1 MAQGFSRG
9 RINMDRE
16 LLLELG
22 TEELPASWLPGLTR
36 QIRDGLDGALRAHRL
51 PADAP
56 VESYSTPRRLTAR
69 IAKIAERQNDLEEL
83 LTGPPVAAAFAADGQ
98 PTPAAVGFAR
108 KNNID
113 VNLLERIDT
122 PKGTYL
128 GYRRHQR
135 GKAAV
140 DVLPDVLATTLRA
153 FSFPKAMH
161 WDAYLE
167 DGKGE
172 LLFGRPIRWILY
184 LYGGRVVPFTIRRT
198 ELSESA
204 AVQEVVSAAVTYGHR
219 FLTTSGRAG
228 RAVKVRTFDDYLSR
242 LGEHFIVL
250 DRQERQDRIARALE
264 SKARSLG
271 GRVGSAAMLHS
282 TLLEEVPDLI
292 EYPTVM
298 AGTFAR
304 EFLSL
309 PEEVLTTTMIH
320 HQHNF
325 PVLDDAGHL
334 KPAFLVV
341 TNTDAGNEKNVA
353 RNYERVLT
361 ARLRDARFFWD
372 ADRQVRLDDRIERLK
387 TIRFHKKLGS
397 YFEKAER
404 VETLA
409 RWIAQEPLASGAVAD
424 AAATAGRLA
433 KADLATEMV
442 AELTELQGVM
452 GGIYAR
458 EEGQSERVWKA
469 VYYHY
474 LPDSI
479 GVDAPPT
486 RPQLGDAAVTWAAVS
501 LADKLDTVVGM
512 FYAGERPTGSR
523 DPFGLRRQ
531 AHGIFKILVDLKELT
546 GLDVRPSLMPLLRKA
561 AEPFAEFANW
571 PDDASYRQ
579 MITFLLER
587 FQYVLEQRGYDIRNV
602 RAVAR
607 LEESPGDA
615 KRKLEVLPEFTA
627 SPDFQKLAVA
637 FKRVKNIAREV
648 GDDFDV
654 LEVSEPNLANWL
666 KEPAEIDLLK
676 ELDQRGPAIDSVL
689 KSGENLRR
697 AFVEAAQFGP
707 AVDRFFT
714 EIFVMVDDAALRKAR
729 LRLMKRLEQQ
739 ILRIADI
746 SEIVSET
753 E

>member
-1 MAQGFSRG
+1 ME
-9 RINMDRE
+9 RE
-16 LLLELG
+16 LLLEIG
-22 TEELPASWLPGLTR
+22 TEELPASWLPDLTR
-36 QIRDGLDGALRAHRL
+36 QIRVGLDAALRSQRL
-51 PADAP
+51 LPDAP

-69 IAKIAERQNDLEEL
+69 VAKIAERQTDLDEL
-83 LTGPPVAAAFAADGQ
+83 MTGPPVAAAYGPDGEPTNAAL
-98 PTPAAVGFAR
+98 GFAR
-108 KNNID
+108 KNG
-113 VNLLERIDT
+113 VNVALLEKVAT
-122 PKGTYL
+122 PKGVYL
-128 GYRRHQR
+128 GYRKHQR

-140 DVLPDVLATTLRA
+140 DVLPEVLAVTLRS

-161 WDAYLE
+161 WDAFLE

-198 ELSESA
+198 ELAESST
-204 AVQEVVSAAVTYGHR
+204 VQEVVSAAFTYGHR

-228 RAVKVRTFDDYLSR
+228 RAVKVRTFEDYEAR
-242 LGEHFIVL
+242 LAEHFVVL
-250 DRQERQDRIARALE
+250 SRQERQDRISRGLE
-264 SKARSLG
+264 AKARSMG
-271 GRVGSAAMLHS
+271 GRVGSAASHQS

-298 AGTFAR
+298 AGTFSS

-309 PEEVLTTTMIH
+309 PDEVLTTTMIH

-325 PVLDDAGHL
+325 PVVDDMGHL
-334 KPAFLVV
+334 KPAFLAV
-341 TNTDAGNEKNVA
+341 TNTDAGNEKIVA

-372 ADRQVRLDDRIERLK
+372 ADRKVPLESRIERLK

-404 VETLA
+404 IERLA
-409 RWIAQEPLASGAVAD
+409 RWIAADPSALASPDAGD
-424 AAATAGRLA
+424 AAAKAGRLA

-458 EEGQSERVWKA
+458 EEGQPERVWKA
-469 VYYHY
+469 IYYQY
-474 LPDSI
+474 LPDAV
-479 GVDAPPT
+479 GPDAPPT
-486 RPQLGDAAVTWAAVS
+486 RLQLGDASVTWAAVS
-501 LADKLDTVVGM
+501 LADKLDALVGM
-512 FYAGERPTGSR
+512 LFAGERPTGSR
-523 DPFGLRRQ
+523 DPFGLRRH
-531 AHGIFKILVDLKELT
+531 AHGILKILLDLSVLT
-546 GLDVRPSLMPLLRKA
+546 GLRAQPTLRILLEKA
-561 AEPFAEFANW
+561 AEPFTQSGPWNLESLIYMYA
-571 PDDASYRQ
+571 
-579 MITFLLER
+579 FLLER
-587 FQYVLEQRGYDIRNV
+587 ARYSLEQRGFDKRNV
-602 RAVAR
+602 RAVFYSDEALKRLNPSDALRR
-607 LEESPGDA
+607 LEA
-615 KRKLEVLPEFTA
+615 LPEFTE

-637 FKRVKNIAREV
+637 FKRVKNIARELP
-648 GDDFDV
+648 DAEYDAAEKNDPP
-654 LEVSEPNLANWL
+654 LDKSL
-666 KEPAEIDLLK
+666 KDPAEIALLQ
-676 ELDQRGPAIDSVL
+676 ELQQREPVIDSVL

-714 EIFVMVDDAALRKAR
+714 EIFVMVDDPALRKAR
-729 LRLMKRLEQQ
+729 LRLMKHLERL

>member
-1 MAQGFSRG
+1 
-9 RINMDRE
+9 MDRE

-22 TEELPASWLPGLTR
+22 TEEIPASWLPGLTR
-36 QIRDGLDGALRAHRL
+36 QIRDGVEGALRAHRL
-51 PADAP
+51 SADAP

-69 IAKIAERQNDLEEL
+69 IAKISERQNDLEEL
-83 LTGPPVAAAFAADGQ
+83 LTGPSVTAAFSPDGQ
-98 PTPAAVGFAR
+98 PTQAAIGFAR
-108 KNNID
+108 KNNLD
-113 VNLLERIDT
+113 VGMLDRVET

-140 DVLPDVLATTLRA
+140 DVLPDVLATALRS
-153 FSFPKAMH
+153 FNFPKAMH
-161 WDAYLE
+161 WDAYLD

-204 AVQEVVSAAVTYGHR
+204 TVQEVVSAAVTYGHR

-228 RAVKVRTFDDYLSR
+228 RAVKVRTFDEYLSR
-242 LGEHFIVL
+242 LGEHFVIL

-282 TLLEEVPDLI
+282 TLLDEVPDLI

-325 PVLDDAGHL
+325 PVVDDTGHL

-353 RNYERVLT
+353 RNYERVLA

-372 ADRQVRLDDRIERLK
+372 ADRNVRLDERVERLK
-387 TIRFHKKLGS
+387 TIRFHRKIGS

-404 VETLA
+404 VEQLA
-409 RWIAQEPLASGAVAD
+409 KWIAEEPFASPGAAG
-424 AAATAGRLA
+424 AASVAGRLA
-433 KADLATEMV
+433 KADLATQMV

-458 EEGQSERVWKA
+458 EEGQPERVWKA
-469 VYYHY
+469 IYYHY
-474 LPDSI
+474 LPDSTAP
-479 GVDAPPT
+479 DAPPT
-486 RPQLGDAAVTWAAVS
+486 RQQLGDAAVTWAAVS
-501 LADKLDTVVGM
+501 LADKLDTLVGM
-512 FYAGERPTGSR
+512 FYAGEKPTGSR

-531 AHGIFKILVDLKELT
+531 AHGIFKLLVDLKELT
-546 GLDVRPSLMPLLRKA
+546 AMPARPVLMPLLKRA
-561 AEPFAEFANW
+561 AEPFAEFSKW
-571 PDDASYRQ
+571 PEGNVPA
-579 MITFLLER
+579 MMAFLIER
-587 FQYVLEQRGYDIRNV
+587 YQYVLEQRGYDIRNV

-607 LEESPGDA
+607 FDDSPVDA

-637 FKRVKNIAREV
+637 FKRVKNIAREI
-648 GDDFDV
+648 GDDFH
-654 LEVSEPNLANWL
+654 LEEVSQPDLRNWL
-666 KEPAEIDLLK
+666 KEPAEIELLK
-676 ELDQRGPAIDSVL
+676 ELDERGPAIDSVL

>member
-1 MAQGFSRG
+1 
-9 RINMDRE
+9 MDRE

-36 QIRDGLDGALRAHRL
+36 QIGAAVDGALRAHRL
-51 PADAP
+51 SADAP

-69 IAKIAERQNDLEEL
+69 IAKISERQTDLEEL
-83 LTGPPVAAAFAADGQ
+83 VTGPPVAAAFGPDGR
-98 PTPAAVGFAR
+98 PRRRRSALHAR
-108 KNNID
+108 TTSRSRQ
-113 VNLLERIDT
+113 LERVET

-128 GYRRHQR
+128 GFRKHQR

-140 DVLPDVLATTLRA
+140 DVLPDVLATTLRS

-198 ELSESA
+198 ELSESS

-228 RAVKVRTFDDYLSR
+228 RAVKVRTFDDYLAR
-242 LGEHFIVL
+242 LG
-250 DRQERQDRIARALE
+250 RALRHSRPAGTSGSHRARR
-264 SKARSLG
+264 SKRRRAVS
-271 GRVGSAAMLHS
+271 VAASAARRRMHS
-282 TLLEEVPDLI
+282 TLLDEVPDLI

-298 AGTFAR
+298 AGTFAK

-325 PVLDDAGHL
+325 PVVDDAGHL

-341 TNTDAGNEKNVA
+341 TNTDAANEKVVA

-372 ADRQVRLDDRIERLK
+372 ADRDVRLDERIERLK

-397 YFEKAER
+397 YFEKSQR
-404 VETLA
+404 VEQLA
-409 RWIAQEPLASGAVAD
+409 RWIATEPLASPQAAD
-424 AAATAGRLA
+424 AAAMAGRLA

-458 EEGQSERVWKA
+458 EEGQPERVWKA
-469 VYYHY
+469 IYYHY

-479 GVDAPPT
+479 SADAPPT
-486 RPQLGDAAVTWAAVS
+486 RQQLGDAAVTWAAVS

-512 FYAGERPTGSR
+512 FYAGEKPTGSR

-531 AHGIFKILVDLKELT
+531 AHGIFKVLVDL
-546 GLDVRPSLMPLLRKA
+546 P
-561 AEPFAEFANW
+561 
-571 PDDASYRQ
+571 
-579 MITFLLER
+579 
-587 FQYVLEQRGYDIRNV
+587 
-602 RAVAR
+602 
-607 LEESPGDA
+607 
-615 KRKLEVLPEFTA
+615 
-627 SPDFQKLAVA
+627 
-637 FKRVKNIAREV
+637 
-648 GDDFDV
+648 
-654 LEVSEPNLANWL
+654 
-666 KEPAEIDLLK
+666 
-676 ELDQRGPAIDSVL
+676 ELDGLVRTAAADT
-689 KSGENLRR
+689 
-697 AFVEAAQFGP
+697 AAQEG
-707 AVDRFFT
+707 R
-714 EIFVMVDDAALRKAR
+714 
-729 LRLMKRLEQQ
+729 
-739 ILRIADI
+739 
-746 SEIVSET
+746 
-753 E
+753 

>member
-1 MAQGFSRG
+1 
-9 RINMDRE
+9 MDRE

-36 QIRDGLDGALRAHRL
+36 QIRDGLAGALNTHRL
-51 PADAP
+51 VADAP
-56 VESYSTPRRLTAR
+56 VEGYSTPRRLTAR
-69 IAKIAERQNDLEEL
+69 LAKIAERQTDLEEL
-83 LTGPPVAAAFAADGQ
+83 LTGPPVAAAFGADGA
-98 PTPAAVGFAR
+98 PTSAALGFAR

-113 VNLLERIDT
+113 VAQLERVDT
-122 PKGTYL
+122 PKGVYL

-140 DVLPDVLATTLRA
+140 DVLPDVLATTLRS

-167 DGKGE
+167 DGKGD

-198 ELSESA
+198 ELAESA
-204 AVQEVVSAAVTYGHR
+204 AVQEIVSAAVTYGHR

-228 RAVKVRTFDDYLSR
+228 RAVKVRTFDDYTAR
-242 LGEHFIVL
+242 LGEHFVIL
-250 DRQERQDRIARALE
+250 DRQERQDRIARGLE

-282 TLLEEVPDLI
+282 TLLDEVPDLI

-298 AGTFAR
+298 AGTFSK

-325 PVLDDAGHL
+325 PVVDEAGRL

-341 TNTDAGNEKNVA
+341 TNTDADNEKVVA

-372 ADRQVRLDDRIERLK
+372 ADRKVPLAGRLERLK

-397 YFEKAER
+397 YFEKSQRIE
-404 VETLA
+404 VLA
-409 RWIAQEPLASGAVAD
+409 RWIATAPLESAAVAD
-424 AAATAGRLA
+424 MAAAAGRLA

-458 EEGQSERVWKA
+458 EEQQPERVWKA
-469 VYYHY
+469 IYYHY
-474 LPDSI
+474 LPDAV

-486 RPQLGDAAVTWAAVS
+486 RAQLGDAAITWAAVS

-512 FYAGERPTGSR
+512 FYAGEKPTGSR

-531 AHGIFKILVDLKELT
+531 AHGIFKVLVDLPALT
-546 GLDVRPSLMPLLRKA
+546 GLAARPTLDALLHEA
-561 AEPFAEFANW
+561 ARPFTAAAPWAGNALLEMRA
-571 PDDASYRQ
+571 
-579 MITFLLER
+579 FLLER
-587 FQYVLEQRGYDIRNV
+587 YSYVLEQRGCDKRNV
-602 RAVAR
+602 RAVLHQEAFDR
-607 LEESPGDA
+607 LNPSQA
-615 KRKLEVLPEFTA
+615 LTLLEVLPEFTA
-627 SPDFQKLAVA
+627 SPDFQKLAIA
-637 FKRVKNIAREV
+637 FKRVKNIAKELGEV
-648 GDDFDV
+648 YRPEIHDAS
-654 LEVSEPNLANWL
+654 LRTQL
-666 KEPAEIDLLK
+666 KEPAELALLD
-676 ELDQRGPAIDSVL
+676 ELERRGPAIDSVL
-689 KSGENLRR
+689 KSGEHLRR

-714 EIFVMVDDAALRKAR
+714 EIFVMVDDAPLRKAR
-729 LRLMKRLEQQ
+729 LRLMKRLEQH

>member
-1 MAQGFSRG
+1 M
-9 RINMDRE
+9 
-16 LLLELG
+16 
-22 TEELPASWLPGLTR
+22 
-36 QIRDGLDGALRAHRL
+36 
-51 PADAP
+51 
-56 VESYSTPRRLTAR
+56 
-69 IAKIAERQNDLEEL
+69 
-83 LTGPPVAAAFAADGQ
+83 
-98 PTPAAVGFAR
+98 
-108 KNNID
+108 
-113 VNLLERIDT
+113 DT

-128 GYRRHQR
+128 GYRKHQR

-140 DVLPDVLATTLRA
+140 DVLPDVLATTLRL

-167 DGKGE
+167 DGKGD

-198 ELSESA
+198 ELAESSV
-204 AVQEVVSAAVTYGHR
+204 VQEIVSAAVTYGHR

-228 RAVKVRTFDDYLSR
+228 RAVKVRTFDDYTAR
-242 LGEHFIVL
+242 LAEHFVIL
-250 DRQERQDRIARALE
+250 DRQERQDRIARGLE
-264 SKARSLG
+264 AKARSLG

-282 TLLEEVPDLI
+282 TLLDEVPDLI

-298 AGTFAR
+298 AGTFPKD
-304 EFLSL
+304 FLSL

-325 PVLDDAGHL
+325 PVVDEAGRL

-341 TNTDAGNEKNVA
+341 TNTDAANEKVVA

-372 ADRQVRLDDRIERLK
+372 ADRKVPLEARLERLR

-397 YFEKAER
+397 YFEKTQR
-404 VETLA
+404 VEALA
-409 RWIAQEPLASGAVAD
+409 RWIATEPLASPQLAD

-458 EEGQSERVWKA
+458 EEGQPEPVWKA
-469 VYYHY
+469 IYYHY
-474 LPDSI
+474 LPDSV
-479 GVDAPPT
+479 GADAPPT
-486 RPQLGDAAVTWAAVS
+486 RQQLGDAAVTWAAVS

-512 FYAGERPTGSR
+512 FYAGEKPTGSR

-531 AHGIFKILVDLKELT
+531 AHGIFKILVDLPGT
-546 GLDVRPSLMPLLRKA
+546 DRTVSA
-561 AEPFAEFANW
+561 AGADAAPGEGEPTFRRVHEW
-571 PDDASYRQ
+571 PDDSVRQ
-579 MITFLLER
+579 MMAFLRER
-587 FQYVLEQRGYDIRNV
+587 YQHVLEQRGYDIRNV

-607 LEESPGDA
+607 LEESPVDA
-615 KRKLEVLPEFTA
+615 KREARGAAGVYR
-627 SPDFQKLAVA
+627 LAGLSEA
-637 FKRVKNIAREV
+637 RGRLQAGQEHRARVPGTTSSHWTRPIRIVKK
-648 GDDFDV
+648 
-654 LEVSEPNLANWL
+654 WL
-666 KEPAEIDLLK
+666 KEPAELALLE
-676 ELDQRGPAIDSVL
+676 ELERRGPVIDSVL
-689 KSGENLRR
+689 ESGENLRR

-714 EIFVMVDDAALRKAR
+714 EIFVMVDDAALRQAR

>member
-1 MAQGFSRG
+1 
-9 RINMDRE
+9 MDRE

-22 TEELPASWLPGLTR
+22 TEEIPASWLPALTR
-36 QIRDGLDGALRAHRL
+36 QTRDAIDGALRAHRL
-51 PADAP
+51 SADAP

-69 IAKIAERQNDLEEL
+69 IAKIAERQNDLEEVL
-83 LTGPPVAAAFAADGQ
+83 NGPPVGAAFGPDGQ
-98 PTPAAVGFAR
+98 PTPAAIGFAR
-108 KNNID
+108 KNN
-113 VNLLERIDT
+113 VEVSQLERIESA
-122 PKGTYL
+122 KGVYL

-140 DVLPDVLATTLRA
+140 DVLPDVLATALRS

-204 AVQEVVSAAVTYGHR
+204 AVQEIVSAAVTYGHR

-242 LGEHFIVL
+242 LAEHFVIL
-250 DRQERQDRIARALE
+250 DRQERQDRIARSLE
-264 SKARSLG
+264 AKARSLG
-271 GRVGSAAMLHS
+271 GRVGGAATLHS

-325 PVLDDAGHL
+325 PVVDDAGHL

-341 TNTDAGNEKNVA
+341 TNTDAGNEKNVS

-361 ARLRDARFFWD
+361 ARLRDAQFFWD
-372 ADRQVRLDDRIERLK
+372 ADRQIRLADRLERLQ
-387 TIRFHKKLGS
+387 TIRFHRKLGS
-397 YFEKAER
+397 YFEKAQRIEK
-404 VETLA
+404 LA
-409 RWIAQEPLASGAVAD
+409 RWIAAEPLASP
-424 AAATAGRLA
+424 AAAEPASMAGRLA

-458 EEGQSERVWKA
+458 EEGQPERVWKA
-469 VYYHY
+469 IYHHY
-474 LPDSI
+474 LPDAI
-479 GVDAPPT
+479 GPEAPPT
-486 RPQLGDAAVTWAAVS
+486 RQQLGEAAVTWAAVS

-512 FYAGERPTGSR
+512 FFAGERPTGSR
-523 DPFGLRRQ
+523 DPLGLRRQ
-531 AHGIFKILVDLKELT
+531 AHGIFKLLVDLKEVT
-546 GLDVRPSLMPLLRKA
+546 GLDVRPALMPLLEKA
-561 AEPFAEFANW
+561 AEPFGGFTEW
-571 PDDASYRQ
+571 PDGHVPAL
-579 MITFLLER
+579 MAFLLER
-587 FQYVLEQRGYDIRNV
+587 YQYILEQRGYDIRNV
-602 RAVAR
+602 RAVTR
-607 LEESPGDA
+607 SFDDSPVDA

-637 FKRVKNIAREV
+637 FKRVKNIAREA
-648 GDDFDV
+648 GDDIQRDD
-654 LEVSEPNLANWL
+654 ESVSELRRWL
-666 KEPAEIDLLK
+666 KEPAEIALLT
-676 ELDQRGPAIDSVL
+676 ELDERGPVIDSVL

-707 AVDRFFT
+707 AIDRFFT
-714 EIFVMVDDAALRKAR
+714 EIFVMVDDAALRQAR

>member
-1 MAQGFSRG
+1 
-9 RINMDRE
+9 MDRE

-36 QIRDGLDGALRAHRL
+36 QIRDGLDNALRTHRL
-51 PADAP
+51 SADAP

-69 IAKIAERQNDLEEL
+69 IAKISERQNDLEEM
-83 LTGPPVAAAFAADGQ
+83 LTGPPVATAFGPDGQ
-98 PTPAAVGFAR
+98 PTQAAIGFAR

-113 VNLLERIDT
+113 VNVLARVET

-140 DVLPDVLATTLRA
+140 DVLPDVLATALRS

-161 WDAYLE
+161 WDAYLD

-184 LYGGRVVPFTIRRT
+184 LYGGRVVPFTIRRS

-242 LGEHFIVL
+242 LAEHFVIL

-264 SKARSLG
+264 AKARGLG
-271 GRVGSAAMLHS
+271 GRVGSASMLHS
-282 TLLEEVPDLI
+282 TLLDEVPDLI

-304 EFLSL
+304 EFLTL

-325 PVLDDAGHL
+325 PVVDETGHL

-361 ARLRDARFFWD
+361 ARLRDARFFYD
-372 ADRQVRLDDRIERLK
+372 ADLKARLEERVERLK

-397 YFEKAER
+397 YFEKAQR
-404 VETLA
+404 VEKLA
-409 RWIAQEPLASGAVAD
+409 QWIAEEPLASP
-424 AAATAGRLA
+424 AAAGAAAAAGRLA

-458 EEGQSERVWKA
+458 EEGHPERVWKA
-469 VYYHY
+469 IYYHY
-474 LPDSI
+474 LPDSVA
-479 GVDAPPT
+479 VDAPPT
-486 RPQLGDAAVTWAAVS
+486 RPQLGEGAVTWAAVS

-531 AHGIFKILVDLKELT
+531 AHGIFKLLVDLKELT
-546 GLDVRPSLMPLLRKA
+546 GLSVRPVLMPLLKRA
-561 AEPFAEFANW
+561 AESFEEFSKW
-571 PDDASYRQ
+571 PDGNVPA
-579 MITFLLER
+579 MMAFLIER
-587 FQYVLEQRGYDIRNV
+587 YQFVLEQRGYDIRNV
-602 RAVAR
+602 RAVSR
-607 LEESPGDA
+607 FDDSPVDA

-627 SPDFQKLAVA
+627 SPDFQKLAIA
-637 FKRVKNIAREV
+637 FKRVKNIARELGNDYHV
-648 GDDFDV
+648 D
-654 LEVSEPNLANWL
+654 EVSQPNLRSWL
-666 KEPAEIDLLK
+666 KEPAEIALLN
-676 ELDQRGPAIDSVL
+676 ELDERGPAIDSVL

-714 EIFVMVDDAALRKAR
+714 EIFVMVDDAALREAR

>member
-1 MAQGFSRG
+1 
-9 RINMDRE
+9 MDRE

-22 TEELPASWLPGLTR
+22 TEEIPASWLPGLTR

-51 PADAP
+51 SADAP
-56 VESYSTPRRLTAR
+56 IESYSTPRRLTAR
-69 IAKIAERQNDLEEL
+69 IAKIAERQNDLEEQ
-83 LTGPPVAAAFAADGQ
+83 LTGPPVSAAFAADGQ

-113 VNLLERIDT
+113 VNLLERIET
-122 PKGTYL
+122 SRGTYV
-128 GYRRHQR
+128 GYRKHQR

-140 DVLPDVLATTLRA
+140 DVLPDVLATTLRS

-242 LGEHFIVL
+242 LAEHFVIL

-264 SKARSLG
+264 SKARGMG
-271 GRVGSAAMLHS
+271 GRVGSSAMLHS
-282 TLLEEVPDLI
+282 TLLDEVPDLI

-298 AGTFAR
+298 AGTFSR

-309 PEEVLTTTMIH
+309 PDEVLTTTMIH

-325 PVLDDAGHL
+325 PVVDEVGHL

-341 TNTDAGNEKNVA
+341 TNTDAGNEKNVS
-353 RNYERVLT
+353 RNYERVLA

-372 ADRQVRLDDRIERLK
+372 ADRKVPLEDRIERLK

-397 YFEKAER
+397 YFEKAQRIEK
-404 VETLA
+404 LA
-409 RWIAQEPLASGAVAD
+409 RWIAQEPLASGDAAD
-424 AAATAGRLA
+424 AAAAAGRLA

-458 EEGQSERVWKA
+458 EEGQPERVWKA
-469 VYYHY
+469 IYHHY
-474 LPDSI
+474 LPDPT
-479 GVDAPPT
+479 GPDAPPT
-486 RPQLGDAAVTWAAVS
+486 RAQLGDAAVAWAAVS
-501 LADKLDTVVGM
+501 LADKLDTVAGM

-531 AHGIFKILVDLKELT
+531 AHGIFKLLVDLRELT
-546 GLDVRPSLMPLLRKA
+546 GVTARPILMPLLKKA
-561 AEPFAEFANW
+561 AEPFADLSAWPEGAAN
-571 PDDASYRQ
+571 DMRA
-579 MITFLLER
+579 FLIER
-587 FQYVLEQRGYDIRNV
+587 YQYVLEQRGYDIRNV

-607 LEESPGDA
+607 FEESPVDA

-637 FKRVKNIAREV
+637 FKRVKNIARES
-648 GDDFDV
+648 GNDFHALDA
-654 LEVSEPNLANWL
+654 SEPDLRKRL
-666 KEPAEIDLLK
+666 TEPAEIALLQ
-676 ELDQRGPAIDSVL
+676 ELDERGPAIDSVL
-689 KSGENLRR
+689 KSWENLRR

>member
-1 MAQGFSRG
+1 
-9 RINMDRE
+9 MDRE
-16 LLLELG
+16 LLLEIG
-22 TEELPASWLPGLTR
+22 TEEIPASWLPGLTR
-36 QIRDGLDGALRAHRL
+36 QMADGIEGALRTHRL
-51 PADAP
+51 SADAP

-69 IAKIAERQNDLEEL
+69 IAKIAERQSDLEEL
-83 LTGPPVAAAFAADGQ
+83 VTGPPVAAAFGGDGQ

-108 KNNID
+108 KNNVD
-113 VNLLERIDT
+113 VAQLERVET
-122 PKGTYL
+122 PKGVYL
-128 GYRRHQR
+128 GYRKHQR

-140 DVLPDVLATTLRA
+140 DVLPDVLATALRS

-167 DGKGE
+167 DGKGD
-172 LLFGRPIRWILY
+172 LPFGRPIRWILY

-242 LGEHFIVL
+242 LAEHFVIL

-264 SKARSLG
+264 AKARSLG
-271 GRVGSAAMLHS
+271 GRVGSAVMMHS
-282 TLLEEVPDLI
+282 TLLDEVPDLI

-325 PVLDDAGHL
+325 PVVDEAGHL
-334 KPAFLVV
+334 KSAFLVV
-341 TNTDAGNEKNVA
+341 TNTDAGNEKVVA
-353 RNYERVLT
+353 RNYERVLA

-372 ADRQVRLDDRIERLK
+372 ADRTVRLDDRIERLK

-397 YFEKAER
+397 YFEKAQR
-404 VETLA
+404 VEQLA
-409 RWIAQEPLASGAVAD
+409 RWIAAESLASPQVAD
-424 AAATAGRLA
+424 AAALAGRLA
-433 KADLATEMV
+433 KADLASEMV

-458 EEGQSERVWKA
+458 EEGLPEGVWKA
-469 VYYHY
+469 IYYHY
-474 LPDSI
+474 LPDTI
-479 GVDAPPT
+479 APDAPPT
-486 RPQLGDAAVTWAAVS
+486 RQQLGEAAITWAAVS

-512 FYAGERPTGSR
+512 FYAGEKPTGSR

-531 AHGIFKILVDLKELT
+531 AHGVFKMLIDLPELT
-546 GLDVRPSLMPLLRKA
+546 GLSVRPLLMPLLAKA
-561 AEPFAEFANW
+561 AEPYAAFEKW
-571 PDDASYRQ
+571 PEGAYES
-579 MITFLLER
+579 MIAFLVER
-587 FQYVLEQRGYDIRNV
+587 YQYVLEQRGYDIRNV

-607 LEESPGDA
+607 RFEESPVDA

-637 FKRVKNIAREV
+637 FKRVKNIARELSD
-648 GDDFDV
+648 GDAAAAGT
-654 LEVSEPNLANWL
+654 PLAESL
-666 KEPAEIDLLK
+666 KEPAEVALLQ
-676 ELDQRGPAIDSVL
+676 ELDQRGPVIDSVL

-714 EIFVMVDDAALRKAR
+714 EIFVMVDDRSLRGAR

>member
-1 MAQGFSRG
+1 
-9 RINMDRE
+9 MDRE

-36 QIRDGLDGALRAHRL
+36 QVRDGLANALRAHRL
-51 PADAP
+51 VADAP
-56 VESYSTPRRLTAR
+56 VEGYSTPRRLTAR
-69 IAKIAERQNDLEEL
+69 IAKIAERQTDLEEL
-83 LTGPPVAAAFAADGQ
+83 LTGPPVAAAFAADGA
-98 PTPAAVGFAR
+98 PTPAALGFAK

-113 VNLLERIDT
+113 VAQLERVET
-122 PKGTYL
+122 AKGTYL
-128 GYRRHQR
+128 GFRKHQR
-135 GKAAV
+135 GRAAV
-140 DVLPDVLATTLRA
+140 DVLPDVLATTLRS
-153 FSFPKAMH
+153 FSFPKAMQ

-167 DGKGE
+167 DGKGD

-184 LYGGRVVPFTIRRT
+184 LYGGRVVPFSIRRS
-198 ELSESA
+198 ELAESA
-204 AVQEVVSAAVTYGHR
+204 AVQEIVSAAVTYGHR

-228 RAVKVRTFDDYLSR
+228 RAVKVRTFDDYTAR
-242 LGEHFIVL
+242 LAEHFVIL
-250 DRQERQDRIARALE
+250 DRQERQDRIARGLE
-264 SKARSLG
+264 AKARSLG

-282 TLLEEVPDLI
+282 TLLDEVPDLI

-298 AGTFAR
+298 AGTFSK

-325 PVLDDAGHL
+325 PVVDEAGRL
-334 KPAFLVV
+334 KSAFLVV
-341 TNTDAGNEKNVA
+341 TNSDAANEKVVA

-372 ADRQVRLDDRIERLK
+372 ADRKIPLEDRIERLK

-397 YFEKAER
+397 YFEKSER
-404 VETLA
+404 VEKLA
-409 RWIAQEPLASGAVAD
+409 RWIAAEPLQSAAAAD
-424 AAATAGRLA
+424 SAATAGRLA

-458 EEGQSERVWKA
+458 EEGQAERVWKA
-469 VYYHY
+469 IYYHY
-474 LPDSI
+474 LPDAV
-479 GVDAPPT
+479 GADAPPM
-486 RPQLGDAAVTWAAVS
+486 RQQLGDAAVTWAAVS

-512 FYAGERPTGSR
+512 FYAGEKPTGSR

-531 AHGIFKILVDLKELT
+531 AHGIFKVLVDLKELT
-546 GLDVRPSLMPLLRKA
+546 GVSARPALWPLLQKA
-561 AEPFAEFANW
+561 AEPFADISKW
-571 PDDASYRQ
+571 PKESVDE
-579 MITFLLER
+579 MMTFLRER
-587 FQYVLEQRGYDIRNV
+587 YQHVLEQRGYDIRNV

-607 LEESPGDA
+607 LEESPVEA

-637 FKRVKNIAREV
+637 FKRVKNIARELLD
-648 GDDFDV
+648 GDHERAEKQDP
-654 LEVSEPNLANWL
+654 SLAAML
-666 KEPAEIDLLK
+666 KEPAELALLQ
-676 ELDQRGPAIDSVL
+676 ELERRGPAIDSVL
-689 KSGENLRR
+689 ESGENLRR

-714 EIFVMVDDAALRKAR
+714 EIFVMVDDPALRKAR

>member
-1 MAQGFSRG
+1 ME
-9 RINMDRE
+9 RE
-16 LLLELG
+16 LLLEIG

-51 PADAP
+51 LPDAA
-56 VESYSTPRRLTAR
+56 VEGYSTPRRLTAR
-69 IAKIAERQNDLEEL
+69 IAKIAERQTDLEEL
-83 LTGPPVAAAFAADGQ
+83 LTGPPVAAAFGADGTA
-98 PTPAAVGFAR
+98 TPAAIGFAR
-108 KNNID
+108 KNNIE
-113 VNLLERIDT
+113 VAQLERIET

-140 DVLPDVLATTLRA
+140 DVLPDVLATTLRS
-153 FSFPKAMH
+153 FSFPKAMQ
-161 WDAYLE
+161 WDAFLE
-167 DGKGE
+167 DGKGD
-172 LLFGRPIRWILY
+172 LPFGRPIRWILY

-198 ELSESA
+198 ELAESA
-204 AVQEVVSAAVTYGHR
+204 PVQEVVSAAVTYGHR

-228 RAVKVRTFDDYLSR
+228 RAVKVRTFDDYRDR
-242 LGEHFIVL
+242 LAEYFVIL
-250 DRQERQDRIARALE
+250 DRQERQDRIARGLE
-264 SKARSLG
+264 AKARSLG
-271 GRVGSAAMLHS
+271 GRVGSAAAPHS

-298 AGTFAR
+298 AGTFPT

-309 PEEVLTTTMIH
+309 PDEVLTTTMIH

-325 PVLDDAGHL
+325 PVVDDAGHL

-341 TNTDAGNEKNVA
+341 TNTDAANEKNVA
-353 RNYERVLT
+353 KNYERVLT

-372 ADRQVRLDDRIERLK
+372 ADRQVPLDERIERLK
-387 TIRFHKKLGS
+387 TIRFHKKLGT
-397 YFEKAER
+397 YFEKSQRLES
-404 VETLA
+404 LS
-409 RWIAQEPLASGAVAD
+409 RWIAAEVLRSPASAD

-433 KADLATEMV
+433 KVDLATEMV

-458 EEGQSERVWKA
+458 EEGQAEPVWKA
-469 VYYHY
+469 MYHHY
-474 LPDSI
+474 LPDSV

-486 RPQLGDAAVTWAAVS
+486 RQQLGEAAVVWAAVA
-501 LADKLDTVVGM
+501 LADKLDTVVGL
-512 FYAGERPTGSR
+512 FHAGEKPTGSR

-531 AHGIFKILVDLKELT
+531 ALGIFKILVDLSALT
-546 GLDVRPSLMPLLRKA
+546 GLDTRPTLDMLISRA
-561 AEPFAEFANW
+561 AEPFAPLEGW
-571 PDDASYRQ
+571 PAESRKAMDA
-579 MITFLLER
+579 FLLDR
-587 FQYVLEQRGYDIRNV
+587 YRYVLEQRGHDVRNV
-602 RAVAR
+602 RSVLQKSGYTTLGPSDALKR
-607 LEESPGDA
+607 LEA
-615 KRKLEVLPEFTA
+615 LPEFTV

-637 FKRVKNIAREV
+637 FKRVKNIARELP
-648 GDDFDV
+648 DADYAAAEKTDA
-654 LEVSEPNLANWL
+654 PLAQL
-666 KEPAEIDLLK
+666 LAEPAEMALLQ
-676 ELDQRGPAIDSVL
+676 ELEQRGPAIDSVL

-697 AFVEAAQFGP
+697 AFIEAAQFGP
-707 AVDRFFT
+707 AVDRFFI
-714 EIFVMVDDAALRKAR
+714 EIFVMADDAALRRAR

>member
-1 MAQGFSRG
+1 
-9 RINMDRE
+9 MDRE

-36 QIRDGLDGALRAHRL
+36 QIRDGLGGALRAHRL
-51 PADAP
+51 TADAP
-56 VESYSTPRRLTAR
+56 VEGYSTPRRLTAR
-69 IAKIAERQNDLEEL
+69 IAKIAERQTDLEEL
-83 LTGPPVAAAFAADGQ
+83 LTGPPVAAAFGPDGS
-98 PTPAAVGFAR
+98 PTQAAVGFAR

-113 VNLLERIDT
+113 VSQLDRVET
-122 PKGTYL
+122 AKGAYL

-135 GKAAV
+135 GRAAV
-140 DVLPDVLATTLRA
+140 DVLPDVLATTLRS

-167 DGKGE
+167 DGKGD

-198 ELSESA
+198 ELAESS

-228 RAVKVRTFDDYLSR
+228 RAVKVRTFDDYAAR
-242 LGEHFIVL
+242 LAEHFVIL
-250 DRQERQDRIARALE
+250 DRRERQDRIARGLE
-264 SKARSLG
+264 AKARSMG

-282 TLLEEVPDLI
+282 TLLDEVPDLI

-298 AGTFAR
+298 AGTFSK

-325 PVLDDAGHL
+325 PVVDETGRL

-341 TNTDAGNEKNVA
+341 TNTDAGNEKVVA

-372 ADRQVRLDDRIERLK
+372 ADRKIRLDERIERLN

-397 YFEKAER
+397 YFEKTQR
-404 VETLA
+404 VEKLA
-409 RWIAQEPLASGAVAD
+409 RWIAAEPLASPALAD
-424 AAATAGRLA
+424 SAATAGLLA

-458 EEGQSERVWKA
+458 EEGHPERVWRA

-474 LPDSI
+474 LPDAV

-486 RPQLGDAAVTWAAVS
+486 RQHLGEAAVTWAAVS
-501 LADKLDTVVGM
+501 LADKVDTVVGM
-512 FYAGERPTGSR
+512 FYAGEKPTGSR

-531 AHGIFKILVDLKELT
+531 AHGIFKILVDLPALT
-546 GLDVRPSLMPLLRKA
+546 GLTARPTLDSLLAEASMVFAPLDQWAPESRA
-561 AEPFAEFANW
+561 AMNE
-571 PDDASYRQ
+571 
-579 MITFLLER
+579 FLLDR
-587 FQYVLEQRGYDIRNV
+587 YRHVLEQRGFDVRNV
-602 RAVAR
+602 RAVLQETGFAR
-607 LEESPGDA
+607 LSPPDA
-615 KRKLEVLPEFTA
+615 LKRLEALPEFTV

-637 FKRVKNIAREV
+637 FKRVKNIAREL
-648 GDDFDV
+648 GDGDYATAEQED
-654 LEVSEPNLANWL
+654 SPLAALL
-666 KEPAEIDLLK
+666 KEPAEIALVQ
-676 ELDQRGPAIDSVL
+676 ELERRGPAIDSVL

-714 EIFVMVDDAALRKAR
+714 EIFVMVEDAALRKAR

>member
-1 MAQGFSRG
+1 
-9 RINMDRE
+9 MDRE

-22 TEELPASWLPGLTR
+22 TEELPAAWLPGLTR
-36 QIRDGLDGALRAHRL
+36 QVRDGLANALRTHRL
-51 PADAP
+51 EADAP
-56 VESYSTPRRLTAR
+56 VEGYSTPRRLTGR
-69 IAKIAERQNDLEEL
+69 IAKISERQTDLEEL
-83 LTGPPVAAAFAADGQ
+83 LTGPPVAAAFAADGT

-113 VNLLERIDT
+113 VAQLERIDT
-122 PKGTYL
+122 PRGTYL
-128 GYRRHQR
+128 GYRKHQR

-140 DVLPDVLATTLRA
+140 DVLPDVLATTLRS
-153 FSFPKAMH
+153 FSFPKAMQ

-184 LYGGRVVPFTIRRT
+184 LYGGRVVPFSIRRS
-198 ELSESA
+198 ELAESA

-228 RAVKVRTFDDYLSR
+228 RAVKVRTFDDYTAR
-242 LGEHFIVL
+242 LGEHFVIL
-250 DRQERQDRIARALE
+250 DRQERQDRIARGLE
-264 SKARSLG
+264 AKARSLG
-271 GRVGSAAMLHS
+271 GRVGGAAMLHS
-282 TLLEEVPDLI
+282 TLLDEVPDLI

-298 AGTFAR
+298 AGTFSK

-325 PVLDDAGHL
+325 PVVDETGRL

-341 TNTDAGNEKNVA
+341 TNSDAGNEKVVA
-353 RNYERVLT
+353 RNYERVLS

-372 ADRQVRLDDRIERLK
+372 ADRKVSLEDRIERLK

-397 YFEKAER
+397 YFEKSQR
-404 VETLA
+404 VEKLA
-409 RWIAQEPLASGAVAD
+409 RWIAAEPLQSAAVAD
-424 AAATAGRLA
+424 AAAAAGRLA

-458 EEGQSERVWKA
+458 EEGQPERVWKA
-469 VYYHY
+469 IYYHY
-474 LPDSI
+474 LPDTV
-479 GVDAPPT
+479 GPDAPPT
-486 RPQLGDAAVTWAAVS
+486 RQQLGDAAATWAAVS
-501 LADKLDTVVGM
+501 LADKLDTLAGM
-512 FYAGERPTGSR
+512 FHSGEKPTGSR

-531 AHGIFKILVDLKELT
+531 AHGLFKILVDLPALT
-546 GLDVRPSLMPLLRKA
+546 GLRVRPALGDLLLEAVRTFAPLH
-561 AEPFAEFANW
+561 EW
-571 PDDASYRQ
+571 PADARNALLS
-579 MITFLLER
+579 FLLDR
-587 FQYVLEQRGYDIRNV
+587 YRYVLEQRGFDVRNV
-602 RAVAR
+602 RAVLQEAAFAQLNPADALGR
-607 LEESPGDA
+607 LEA
-615 KRKLEVLPEFTA
+615 LPEFTV
-627 SPDFQKLAVA
+627 SSDFQKLAVA
-637 FKRVKNIAREV
+637 FKRVKNIARELTD
-648 GDDFDV
+648 GDMRTEEHDPP
-654 LEVSEPNLANWL
+654 LKSLL
-666 KEPAEIDLLK
+666 KEPAEIALLD
-676 ELDQRGPAIDSVL
+676 EIERRAPVIDSVL

-714 EIFVMVDDAALRKAR
+714 EIFVMVDDPALRKAR
-729 LRLMKRLEQQ
+729 LRLMKHLERL